1 MSMTAR
7 YTLTDYNKISF
18 DGFDFKL
25 PEETVNIIS
34 NLALKVGSPTY
45 IKTPVFQKR
54 NNTLKSTSSPV
65 SNDGGAPFKKKRGNK
80 SMEVI
85 NDGDWETLRTFQAT
99 KIEQKVGLGAK
110 LDVIRSYLNKMTDK
124 NYADLRNKII
134 ETVEQII
141 CDSCDNEDLLR
152 IASNIFEIAST
163 NRFYSKIYA
172 DLYSDLIEKYEVMRR
187 IFQDSFAT
195 FLETFATIQYVESSV
210 DYDKFCEINKIN
222 EKRKA
227 LSAFF
232 INLMINKIIEKEQIV
247 LLIKTLI
254 QQVKVFVSSEN
265 KKNEVDEITENIFIL
280 YKKDLF
286 SKSDFASHL
295 VDDISIP
302 AFITKMANSKSK
314 DYLSLTNKSIFKF
327 MDMIEM

>member
-1 MSMTAR
+1 
-7 YTLTDYNKISF
+7 
-18 DGFDFKL
+18 
-25 PEETVNIIS
+25 
-34 NLALKVGSPTY
+34 
-45 IKTPVFQKR
+45 
-54 NNTLKSTSSPV
+54 
-65 SNDGGAPFKKKRGNK
+65 
-80 SMEVI
+80 
-85 NDGDWETLRTFQAT
+85 
-99 KIEQKVGLGAK
+99 
-110 LDVIRSYLNKMTDK
+110 MTDK

-195 FLETFATIQYVESSV
+195 FLETFSTIQYVESSV

>member
-1 MSMTAR
+1 MR
-7 YTLTDYNKISF
+7 YTLNDYKKISF

-25 PEETVNIIS
+25 PEETINIIS
-34 NLALKVGSPTY
+34 NLALKVGSPSY
-45 IKTPVFQKR
+45 VKTPVFQKR
-54 NNTLKSTSSPV
+54 NNNLKTSSPV
-65 SNDGGAPFKKKRGNK
+65 LNDGLPFKKKRGNK
-80 SMEVI
+80 SMEII

-124 NYADLRNKII
+124 NYVDLRNKII

-141 CDSCDNEDLLR
+141 CDSCDNEDLLK
-152 IASNIFEIAST
+152 IGTNIFDIAST

-172 DLYSDLIEKYEVMRR
+172 DLYSDLIEKYEVMRS
-187 IFQDSFAT
+187 IFQESFSS
-195 FLETFATIQYVESSV
+195 FLETFNNIQYVESSV
-210 DYDKFCEINKIN
+210 DYDKFCDINKVN

-232 INLMINKIIEKEQIV
+232 INLMINKIIDKEQII

-254 QQVKVFVSSEN
+254 HQVKSFISYEN

-280 YKKDLF
+280 YKKELF
-286 SKSDFASHL
+286 TESDFANHL

-302 AFITKMANSKSK
+302 TFITKMANSKSK